1 MLLKNK
7 DRSRLAVYAM
17 IALAGVLTPASAFAT
32 TPVSLPAGLH
42 TVVEASQLHPKVVIP
57 GDIVDVTLRTGE
69 TRIVLNGPATPPV
82 IADAVPGTFT
92 FSLAQKSGA
101 TLINVRDF
109 GILDGDAALIRPI
122 KFDDGSTSFTL
133 KAGQRRTVKITTFM
147 ASGTGTLRWAP
158 LNHYVADWQFVQETD

>member
-1 MLLKNK
+1 
-7 DRSRLAVYAM
+7 M

-92 FSLAQKSGA
+92 FFSCAEERRNTYQCKGFW
-101 TLINVRDF
+101 NF
-109 GILDGDAALIRPI
+109 GWRCCA
-122 KFDDGSTSFTL
+122 
-133 KAGQRRTVKITTFM
+133 
-147 ASGTGTLRWAP
+147 
-158 LNHYVADWQFVQETD
+158 H